1 VVTSDVGLLAAFG
14 GGVASFASPCILPL
28 VPAYLSVVT
37 GLDLGEMAGGS
48 EAHLGRIARET
59 VLFIAGFT
67 VVFVLAGISAT
78 AIGGVVFRNHLLLTR
93 VSGVVVLGLG
103 LFLLGS
109 LVLRLPGL
117 YREAHVHI
125 QPSRFGPFAAPVA
138 GAAFGFGWTPCITPI
153 LASVLV
159 VAASERAGLSSVA
172 LLVAYSLGLG
182 VPFLVV
188 GMAFGR
194 LAGALGFLR
203 RHSRGITAV
212 AGSVL
217 VILGV
222 LLVADRLSWLT
233 AEAQILL

>member
-1 VVTSDVGLLAAFG
+1 MTSEVGLLAAFG

-67 VVFVLAGISAT
+67 VVFVLLGISAT
-78 AIGGVVFRNHLLLTR
+78 AIGGVVFRNQLLLTR
-93 VSGVVVLGLG
+93 LSGVAVLGLG

-109 LVLRLPGL
+109 LVLRLPAL
-117 YREAHVHI
+117 YGEARLHI

-138 GAAFGFGWTPCITPI
+138 GAAFGLGWTPCITPI

-159 VAASERAGLSSVA
+159 VAASERAGLSSIA

-182 VPFLVV
+182 VPFLIV

-203 RHSRGITAV
+203 RHSRGITVV

-217 VILGV
+217 VLLGV